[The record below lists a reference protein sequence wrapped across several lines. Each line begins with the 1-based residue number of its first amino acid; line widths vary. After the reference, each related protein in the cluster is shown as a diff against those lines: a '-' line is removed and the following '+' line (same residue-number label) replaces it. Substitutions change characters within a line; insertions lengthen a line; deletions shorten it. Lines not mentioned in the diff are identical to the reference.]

1 MHAEQV
7 SSTEHTETAPVR
19 LLVGKVVLCPL
30 PDRLEYIRLGE
41 QELDIVICP
50 CLRRQALKEHDHF
63 LKGQPVS

>member
-50 CLRRQALKEHDHF
+50 CLRRQAL
-63 LKGQPVS
+63 